1 MKLSLILIFFLQV
14 FEFDSERKCQ
24 SIVVKDG
31 EEYKLYIKGADSSII
46 PNLKQTIDQP
56 YLPHLEENLHNFSLL
71 GYRTLVFGTRYL
83 TYKEFIS
90 YEKKYLKAMNS
101 LNREE
106 EVKKLAREI
115 EKELILLGATAV
127 EDSLQDNVNETI
139 TRLLEAGI
147 KVWMITG
154 DKLETAEN
162 IGLMA
167 GIITQTMKRYYLA
180 KVARI
185 NFKEKVKNL
194 KNQIMK
200 LNKSDQTCIIFD
212 MRNVGKYF
220 FVKDLFRIYFHKLR
234 GA

>member
-1 MKLSLILIFFLQV
+1 MF
-14 FEFDSERKCQ
+14 
-24 SIVVKDG
+24 
-31 EEYKLYIKGADSSII
+31 IKGADSSII
-46 PNLKQTIDQP
+46 PNLKKNTDQP
-56 YLPHLEENLHNFSLL
+56 YLPFLEENLHNFSLL
-71 GYRTLVFGTRYL
+71 GYRTLVFAARYF
-83 TYKEFIS
+83 TYSEFIS

-101 LNREE
+101 IDREE
-106 EVKKLAREI
+106 EIKKLANEI
-115 EKELILLGATAV
+115 EKDLILLGSTAV
-127 EDSLQDNVNETI
+127 EDSLQDRVNETI

-167 GIITQTMKRYYLA
+167 GIVTQSMKRYYLA

-200 LNKSDQTCIIFD
+200 LGRVDKTCIIFD
-212 MRNVGKYF
+212 MRNVGKEIHSNA
-220 FVKDLFRIYFHKLR
+220 RIHFHKFI
-234 GA
+234 

>member
-1 MKLSLILIFFLQV
+1 
-14 FEFDSERKCQ
+14 
-24 SIVVKDG
+24 
-31 EEYKLYIKGADSSII
+31 
-46 PNLKQTIDQP
+46 
-56 YLPHLEENLHNFSLL
+56 
-71 GYRTLVFGTRYL
+71 
-83 TYKEFIS
+83 
-90 YEKKYLKAMNS
+90 MNS

-106 EVKKLAREI
+106 EVKKVANEI

-127 EDSLQDNVNETI
+127 EDSLQDNVNEAI

-167 GIITQTMKRYYLA
+167 GIISQSMKRYYLA

-185 NFKEKVKNL
+185 NFKEKVKFL

-200 LNKSDQTCIIFD
+200 LKKTDQTCIIFD
-212 MRNVGKYF
+212 MRNVGKMDF
-220 FVKDLFRIYFHKLR
+220 FF
-234 GA
+234 